1 MRVSTSS
8 YACIFLRMRVKRKLH
23 VCVLDPIL
31 GTEKQGTDALGWFF
45 KTNTLFVTILTHISQ
60 FWFFSPRGWKKFFN
74 DLLVARQSCHVLV
87 AGHAKN

>member
-31 GTEKQGTDALGWFF
+31 GTEKQGTDAD
-45 KTNTLFVTILTHISQ
+45 KVTWCVLPGIYHYCDKFLT
-60 FWFFSPRGWKKFFN
+60 
-74 DLLVARQSCHVLV
+74 
-87 AGHAKN
+87 